1 MADVEGAFEL
11 AKLQWRFSRSPAGGV
26 TEDVAVM
33 TFHFLKTSA
42 PTLPWSDTDPATI
55 EDDLTTYWDT
65 IRVDYPPWIKSD
77 QYRWYRDGPAYYEL
91 RPEEDPYRYQPIGDN
106 PAFRVTE
113 VDVAGSSVSTST
125 LPPQLAIT
133 ITEKTSIRGS
143 WGRYYLPNPS
153 AAIADISGRI
163 VPTWMSSVIAATG
176 TMYGTLKAAGTHIVV
191 FSIQKPE
198 RPKKDGKMLA
208 PEPARA
214 LEVTEVVMDNVFDV
228 IRRRRWDNP
237 TQRVNAVL

>member
-11 AKLQWRFSRSPAGGV
+11 AKLQWRFSRQPTGGV

-55 EDDLTTYWDT
+55 EDDLDT
-65 IRVDYPPWIKSD
+65 LWTALAPSYTNIIRSD

-91 RPEEDPYRYQPIGDN
+91 VPEEDPYHYQPIGDN

-113 VDVAGSSVSTST
+113 VDVPGSANASQ
-125 LPPQLAIT
+125 LPPQMAVSV
-133 ITEKTSIRGS
+133 TEKTSKRGS
-143 WGRYYLPNPS
+143 WGRFYLPNPQLS
-153 AAIADISGRI
+153 TCDVQGR
-163 VPTWMSSVIAATG
+163 VDVTWMSAVIAQLG
-176 TMYGTLKAAGTHIVV
+176 TFYGTLKAAGTPVVV

-198 RPKKDGKMLA
+198 RPKKSGGTLG

-214 LEVTEVVMDNVFDV
+214 LEITEIVMDNVFDV
-228 IRRRRWDNP
+228 IRRRRWEHP

>member
-1 MADVEGAFEL
+1 MANVEGAFEL
-11 AKLQWRFSRSPAGGV
+11 AKLQWRFSRQPTGGV

-55 EDDLTTYWDT
+55 EDDLTTLWSALSAN
-65 IRVDYPPWIKSD
+65 YPTTMRSD

-91 RPEEDPYRYQPIGDN
+91 VPEEDPYRYQPIGDN

-113 VDVAGSSVSTST
+113 VDVAGTSSASQ
-125 LPPQLAIT
+125 LPPQVAISV
-133 ITEKTSIRGS
+133 TEKTNIRGS
-143 WGRYYLPNPS
+143 WGRVYLPNPVAS
-153 AAIADISGRI
+153 IADPQGR
-163 VPTWMSSVIAATG
+163 VDVTFMSNVVGFLG
-176 TMYGTLKAAGTHIVV
+176 TFYGTLKAAGTPAVV

-198 RPKKDGKMLA
+198 RPKKNGNMLG

-214 LEVTEVVMDNVFDV
+214 LEITELVIDNVFDV
-228 IRRRRWDNP
+228 IRRRRWEHP